1 MNLRVKRMNGDERE
15 SLRLSVLSVKKIV
28 RRERMNWD
36 ERKALLVFAFRRE
49 KH

>member
-1 MNLRVKRMNGDERE
+1 MNGDDRE
-15 SLRLSVLSVKKIV
+15 SLRLSVYSVKNIV

-49 KH
+49 KHK